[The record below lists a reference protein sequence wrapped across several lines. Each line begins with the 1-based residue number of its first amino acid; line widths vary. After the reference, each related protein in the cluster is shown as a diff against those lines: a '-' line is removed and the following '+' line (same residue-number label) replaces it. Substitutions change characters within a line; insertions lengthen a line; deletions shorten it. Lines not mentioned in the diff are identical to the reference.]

1 MPSKAAAL
9 LFFYVY
15 LKGVKTM
22 NQKRKLE
29 SALIRQ
35 AATMCSYALEIPEL
49 VDMTRTKADLKGYQT
64 SLVLVKDAELK
75 PFAKQARVFVTA
87 TLKYLSN
94 RTEQNLGDAR
104 QHRDKLADMMTLHLD
119 GDKRGV

>member
-1 MPSKAAAL
+1 
-9 LFFYVY
+9 
-15 LKGVKTM
+15 M
-22 NQKRKLE
+22 NRNIQ
-29 SALIRQ
+29 SALIKQ
-35 AATMCSYALEIPEL
+35 ASSMCAFALEMPET
-49 VDMTRTKADLKGYQT
+49 VDMTRTKTDLKGYQT

-104 QHRDKLADMMTLHLD
+104 QHRDKLADMMTLHMD